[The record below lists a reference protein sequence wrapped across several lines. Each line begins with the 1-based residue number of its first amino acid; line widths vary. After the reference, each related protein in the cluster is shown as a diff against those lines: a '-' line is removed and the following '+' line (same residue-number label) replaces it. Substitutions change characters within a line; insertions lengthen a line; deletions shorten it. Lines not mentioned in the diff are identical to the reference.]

1 MELRLLGLGGAHG
14 GAALAALV
22 RGAAA
27 QAALRGQAAAVQ
39 AGLEVQAVQGPAEQA
54 ALARLITGTRIAAC
68 LRVREWVFQA
78 GACEFACSPTRTHP
92 PTPTYVVQRDSR
104 VSLCSC
110 FLHFHHTFRS
120 THMSQHRLKFV
131 PRSPDLGAQRACLVQ
146 SPESGVRGPE
156 WQT

>member
-1 MELRLLGLGGAHG
+1 MEVELRLLGLGGAHG

-39 AGLEVQAVQGPAEQA
+39 AGLQVQAVQGPAEQA

-78 GACEFACSPTRTHP
+78 GACELHALRHPHP
-92 PTPTYVVQRDSR
+92 PTHPHLCSTTEIRER
-104 VSLCSC
+104 VSRSRAVLLS
-110 FLHFHHTFRS
+110 FLLSKVSSHFFRS
-120 THMSQHRLKFV
+120 T
-131 PRSPDLGAQRACLVQ
+131 
-146 SPESGVRGPE
+146 
-156 WQT
+156 

>member
-78 GACEFACSPTRTHP
+78 GACELHALRHPHP
-92 PTPTYVVQRDSR
+92 PTHPH
-104 VSLCSC
+104 LCSTTR
-110 FLHFHHTFRS
+110 FASLAVLLFSTFHQ
-120 THMSQHRLKFV
+120 SQSHVF
-131 PRSPDLGAQRACLVQ
+131 AQRSHMCVACAQL
-146 SPESGVRGPE
+146 S
-156 WQT
+156 